1 MEPVVEKTDWY
12 CVRSQPKHEHIA
24 AAHLRRIEG
33 VSQVFSPQLR
43 VRRGT
48 KRGAVWFVEAL
59 FPGYLFCRFAPDY
72 SLQGVSTV
80 PGVKGLVIFGDN
92 VPTVADGVIEELRR
106 DFDAEEIFEV
116 GDELQPGAEVS
127 VAAGPLMGFD
137 AKVIAVMPAAQRVRV
152 LLDFLGREMQAEL
165 PYDAVVLN
173 DDAIQKA
180 LIQ

>member
-1 MEPVVEKTDWY
+1 MEPVVDKTGWY

-33 VSQVFSPQLR
+33 VREVFSPQLR

-72 SLQGVSTV
+72 SLQGISTV
-80 PGVKGLVIFGDN
+80 PGVKGLVTFGDN
-92 VPTVADGVIEELRR
+92 VPTVAGQVIEELRR

-116 GDELQPGAEVS
+116 GDELQPGTGVS
-127 VAAGPLMGFD
+127 VTAGPLMGFE
-137 AKVIAVMPAAQRVRV
+137 AKVIAVMPAAQRVKV

-180 LIQ
+180 LIK